1 MVLQGQDAWRA
12 HPVFKNLWR
21 HAFPGFRIGALA
33 FGAYVVVSGTW
44 NLVSPPKPHGAHI
57 GHGSHGDFGWA
68 RPNPGALPSQGDDD
82 DDDE

>member
-21 HAFPGFRIGALA
+21 QAFPGFRLGVTA
-33 FGAYVVVSGTW
+33 FAVVVVAQGAY
-44 NLVSPPKPHGAHI
+44 NLISPPKPQFHGHI
-57 GHGSHGDFGWA
+57 AGSEQWA
-68 RPNPGALPSQGDDD
+68 RSGPGALPGSGADD